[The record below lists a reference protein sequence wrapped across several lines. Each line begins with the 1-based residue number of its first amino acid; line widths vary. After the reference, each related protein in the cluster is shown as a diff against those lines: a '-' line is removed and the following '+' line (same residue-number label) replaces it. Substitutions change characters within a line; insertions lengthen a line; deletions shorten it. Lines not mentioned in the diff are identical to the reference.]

1 MHASKDSIW
10 RGILKILAF
19 WSETKQGLILYAS
32 WLSSRLVLTPRL
44 EERRPLLLC
53 IHSPMASCPGENLK
67 KNSFLL
73 STANNC
79 AIIKRNCKQLCC
91 YQQYMHP
98 TVNSNGEKWLNF
110 YLGAWKKQELYG
122 GSSMVD
128 AGGKRD
134 EATWWG
140 LPLLMFPFWAA
151 GAVSVE
157 AFVGDAKGLS
167 GKMCSTTPLQSKQ
180 NKEHINPGK
189 IKTKPKRKGTSCT
202 KIQLNNSH

>member
-1 MHASKDSIW
+1 M
-10 RGILKILAF
+10 
-19 WSETKQGLILYAS
+19 WSLIVPAGNNINKQWHNHQVGRLILYAS
-32 WLSSRLVLTPRL
+32 WLSSWLVLTPRL

-67 KNSFLL
+67 KNSFSL

-91 YQQYMHP
+91 YQQYIHP

-122 GSSMVD
+122 GSSTVD

-140 LPLLMFPFWAA
+140 LPLLMFPFWAV

-157 AFVGDAKGLS
+157 ALVGDAKGLS
-167 GKMCSTTPLQSKQ
+167 GRMCSTTPLQFKRARNIS
-180 NKEHINPGK
+180 ILDGK
-189 IKTKPKRKGTSCT
+189 DQDQT
-202 KIQLNNSH
+202 Q